1 MENNKISNPKT
12 EVPTGIK
19 LNDKDYM
26 DSTLSTLKEMEKNFT
41 VALTE
46 ASNEVLFSKYKEMFE
61 EIKSFQ
67 REVYELMFR
76 KGWYEL
82 EKAETNK
89 INEKYNK
96 LQKEF
101 NELNG

>member
-1 MENNKISNPKT
+1 MNNNKISNPKT
-12 EVPTGIK
+12 KVPTGMK

-26 DSTLSTLKEMEKNFT
+26 DNTLSTLKAMEKNFT

-46 ASNEVLFSKYKEMFE
+46 ASNEVLFSKYEEMFN

-67 REVYELMFR
+67 RDVYELMFR
-76 KGWYEL
+76 NGWYEL

-101 NELNG
+101 TELNG

>member
-1 MENNKISNPKT
+1 MDNNKISNPKT
-12 EVPTGIK
+12 EVPTGMK

-26 DSTLSTLKEMEKNFT
+26 DSTLSTLKAMEKDFT

-46 ASNEVLFSKYKEMFE
+46 VSNEVLFGKYEEMFN

-67 REVYELMFR
+67 REVYELMF
-76 KGWYEL
+76 KNGWYEL
-82 EKAETNK
+82 EKAETTK

-101 NELNG
+101 TELNG